1 MTAFAALTRLCPPP
15 REPRRRPIDWR
26 QVEDVLGVRLP
37 EDYKQLASAYGPGAF
52 ADYVCIYQPDGVTE
66 WVDLTGPM
74 RVPRLRSERGDDRA
88 PVPQGHPRADD
99 GLLPLGP
106 HALGP
111 TSGPDPAT
119 RRQRNHPGM
128 GSCQRSPGIQ
138 QRTHSSRDPRGMGE
152 RPQLVGELPGFLPAA
167 PFLRS
172 IVGVRTLTRRTR
184 VPAGERSG
192 YTARLGT

>member
-15 REPRRRPIDWR
+15 QEPRRRPIDWR

-106 HALGP
+106 TLWAAPQAP
-111 TSGPDPAT
+111 TRPPVDSETIREWARANGHQVSSSG
-119 RRQRNHPGM
+119 R
-128 GSCQRSPGIQ
+128 I
-138 QRTHSSRDPRGMGE
+138 
-152 RPQLVGELPGFLPAA
+152 PAA
-167 PFLRS
+167 IREAWESARS
-172 IVGVRTLTRRTR
+172 
-184 VPAGERSG
+184 
-192 YTARLGT
+192 